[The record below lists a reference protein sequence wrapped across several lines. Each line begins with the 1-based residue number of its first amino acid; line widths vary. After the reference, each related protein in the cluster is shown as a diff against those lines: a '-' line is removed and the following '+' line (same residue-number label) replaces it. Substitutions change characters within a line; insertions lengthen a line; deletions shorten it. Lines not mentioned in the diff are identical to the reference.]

1 MEKVSKKIFN
11 CEICEKSYTTNKCKK
26 NHIDI
31 VHGKV
36 KKFTCDVCSSSFGF
50 KFQLTIHIENN
61 HKGGKYECKNCGKVF
76 VGSGGLAKHIK
87 AIHGTQKSYICDL
100 ENYSLY
106 HQS

>member
-1 MEKVSKKIFN
+1 MEGLSKKIFN
-11 CEICEKSYTTNKCKK
+11 CEICEKSFSTNQCKK

-87 AIHGTQKSYICDL
+87 ARRFMEHKKVTDVIL
-100 ENYSLY
+100 VENY
-106 HQS
+106 